1 MANYPQLDDLVGVW
15 KLKDVNDALMGGY
28 WRGSRAL
35 VMGGFTPGQLVES
48 YNFQTKGTPTVFGN
62 LTYSG
67 QTYYQASLGSFTR
80 AINAGGDNSPAATDV
95 IDYGTFATE
104 GNFADFGNLTNSR
117 LYVKGASNSVRGV
130 TGGGS
135 TGSITNVIDYV
146 TAATGNATD
155 FGDLTQARNRISST
169 GSPTRTIFGGGI
181 TPSQVNTIDFVEIST
196 TGNATDF
203 GDLVRTGNQFNQGSV
218 SSSTRGIFAGGFNP
232 TLSDEIQFITMASQ
246 GNAVDFGDL
255 VGSDGLRLHA
265 GASNSVKGVFFAGY
279 NGAPGY
285 VNYIQDFTIAS
296 GGTAIDVGSNTNNN
310 GAAAGTSNSHGGL
323 NDGYQGTRIRPIPIM
338 RGTGSRMLL

>member
-1 MANYPQLDDLVGVW
+1 
-15 KLKDVNDALMGGY
+15 MGGY

-146 TAATGNATD
+146 TIAATGNATD
-155 FGDLTQARNRISST
+155 FGDLTQARIELEST
-169 GSPTRTIFGGGI
+169 QGGVTRTIFGGG
-181 TPSQVNTIDFVEIST
+181 ST
-196 TGNATDF
+196 FSSKYNRLCGN
-203 GDLVRTGNQFNQGSV
+203 
-218 SSSTRGIFAGGFNP
+218 I
-232 TLSDEIQFITMASQ
+232 
-246 GNAVDFGDL
+246 
-255 VGSDGLRLHA
+255 
-265 GASNSVKGVFFAGY
+265 
-279 NGAPGY
+279 
-285 VNYIQDFTIAS
+285 
-296 GGTAIDVGSNTNNN
+296 NNW
-310 GAAAGTSNSHGGL
+310 
-323 NDGYQGTRIRPIPIM
+323 
-338 RGTGSRMLL
+338 